1 MGEAV
6 VSGGDPAEILEA
18 AEHAL
23 DRVAITV
30 EVGRETTLPGSG
42 GLGRDVGCGTLAL
55 DLAAHGVG
63 VIALVAMQDLGGGD
77 AVEQNLGSDAVR
89 HLAAGQQE
97 RDRATEAIGQRVDFR
112 GPPPTRAANRLAEFP
127 PFPPEAQR

>member
-6 VSGGDPAEILEA
+6 VSRGDPAEILEA
-18 AEHAL
+18 AEHPL

-30 EVGRETTLPGSG
+30 EVGREATLPHSG
-42 GLGRDVGCGTLAL
+42 GLGRDVGGCPLAL
-55 DLAAHGVG
+55 DFLAHRVG
-63 VIALVAMQDLGGGD
+63 VIPLVAVQDLGRGD
-77 AVEQNLGSDAVR
+77 PVEQDLGSEAIG

-97 RDRATEAIGQRVDFR
+97 RDRATEAIGQGMDFR
-112 GPPPTRAANRLAEFP
+112 GPSAARAADRLAEFP

>member
-1 MGEAV
+1 MGEAII
-6 VSGGDPAEILEA
+6 SRGDPAEILEA

-30 EVGRETTLPGSG
+30 EVGREATLPHSG
-42 GLGRDVGCGTLAL
+42 GLGRDVGCGPLAL
-55 DLAAHGVG
+55 DFVAHRVG
-63 VIALVAMQDLGGGD
+63 VIALVAVQDLGRD
-77 AVEQNLGSDAVR
+77 DPVEQDLGSDTVG

-97 RDRATEAIGQRVDFR
+97 RDRATEAIGQGVDFR
-112 GPPPTRAANRLAEFP
+112 GPSAARAADRLAELP